1 VTPVPSHNPWEMPP
15 LGCHLHDW
23 NIAARASAGYTG
35 APTDDP
41 AGSKG
46 TRPTDSAGSKGTPM
60 DSAGSRGT
68 PTGPAGSRGTR
79 PTGAGLSVGSRAFR
93 YGLIVDLDDTL
104 YDREQFVHS
113 GLMAVAR
120 HVQEHRAVSAMDAFA
135 AMTVARRNGA
145 AGRELQA
152 LCARFGWADDE
163 VPPLVDVFREH
174 RPVLRLPGETV
185 RALSQVRADGWR
197 IVVLTNGL
205 PCVQRG
211 KVSALGLG
219 AFVDAV
225 VYADEH
231 APGGK
236 PARAAFR
243 AALATLSLPAD
254 RCVCVGDDPAR
265 DIAGAQAMGIRTVW
279 VNAGLE
285 APSSGL
291 EPDAQIASI
300 GDLPL
305 VLAELMEMVKSDA
318 A

>member
-1 VTPVPSHNPWEMPP
+1 MPP

-23 NIAARASAGYTG
+23 NIAARV
-35 APTDDP
+35 P

-46 TRPTDSAGSKGTPM
+46 TRPAGLAESAG
-60 DSAGSRGT
+60 A
-68 PTGPAGSRGTR
+68 
-79 PTGAGLSVGSRAFR
+79 RALR

-120 HVQEHRAVSAMDAFA
+120 HVEEHRSVSAMDAFA
-135 AMTVARRNGA
+135 AMTAARRNGA

-152 LCARFGWADDE
+152 LCARFGWPE
-163 VPPLVDVFREH
+163 VDVEQLLEVFRDH

-185 RALSQVRADGWR
+185 TALSQVRTDGWR

-205 PCVQRG
+205 PRVQRA

-225 VYADEH
+225 VYAEEH

-243 AALATLSLPAD
+243 AALASLSLPAN
-254 RCVCVGDDPAR
+254 RCICVGDDAAC
-265 DIAGAQAMGIRTVW
+265 DIAGARAMGIRTVW
-279 VNAGLE
+279 ITPGLWTWG
-285 APSSGL
+285 SGL
-291 EPDAQIASI
+291 EGTRDSGIADAQIASI

-305 VLAELMEMVKSDA
+305 ALAELLNMVKIDA

>member
-1 VTPVPSHNPWEMPP
+1 MTRVPSRNTPGMPP
-15 LGCHLHDW
+15 LGCQLHDW
-23 NIAARASAGYTG
+23 NIAARASAGSG
-35 APTDDP
+35 ESRPPDL
-41 AGSKG
+41 AG
-46 TRPTDSAGSKGTPM
+46 
-60 DSAGSRGT
+60 
-68 PTGPAGSRGTR
+68 
-79 PTGAGLSVGSRAFR
+79 SVGSRAYQ

-120 HVQEHRAVSAMDAFA
+120 YVQEHQSVSAMDAFA
-135 AMTVARRNGA
+135 AMTAARRNGA

-152 LCARFGWADDE
+152 LCARFRWPDDE
-163 VPPLVDVFREH
+163 VQRLLGVFREH
-174 RPVLRLPGETV
+174 RPVLRMPGETV

-211 KVSALGLG
+211 KVSALGLA

-225 VYADEH
+225 VYAEEH

-236 PARAAFR
+236 PAPAAFR
-243 AALATLSLPAD
+243 AALATLSLPAK
-254 RCVCVGDDPAR
+254 RCVCVGDDAAC
-265 DIAGAQAMGIRTVW
+265 DIAGAQAMRIRTVW
-279 VNAGLE
+279 IKPGRGAGG
-285 APSSGL
+285 SGL
-291 EPDAQIASI
+291 DGARDSALVPDAQIASI

-305 VLAELMEMVKSDA
+305 ALAELMEMVKTDA